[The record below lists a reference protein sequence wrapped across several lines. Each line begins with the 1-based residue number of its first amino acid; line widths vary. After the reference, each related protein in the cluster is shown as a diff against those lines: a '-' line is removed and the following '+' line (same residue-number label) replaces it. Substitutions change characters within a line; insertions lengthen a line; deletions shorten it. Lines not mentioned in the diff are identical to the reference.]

1 MNKLVSTAFVALLA
15 PGMAHAFCPTP
26 KVLQPGPG
34 EVTGCPVY
42 AKTNNGKFWWSD
54 SVDAP
59 PYDNNLYGVPTNTNG
74 VDRSNEVNQITA
86 IVAANWTLESLGYA
100 LIPVT
105 FTPTTTQFSTSD
117 GQPAIL
123 ITDDGIKQSFLA
135 PDAVCQLSAVLKPEP
150 GQVAGCPTY
159 VHTTPGKVW
168 WRLVADNNLYGV
180 LTTVADA
187 TDRKLEANQITA
199 IAAHNWTLTQLSN
212 AWGVNFPLAPV
223 KFTLTNRQFATP
235 DFGAQAATIIQ
246 NDGIAQG
253 F

>member
-1 MNKLVSTAFVALLA
+1 M
-15 PGMAHAFCPTP
+15 
-26 KVLQPGPG
+26 
-34 EVTGCPVY
+34 
-42 AKTNNGKFWWSD
+42 
-54 SVDAP
+54 
-59 PYDNNLYGVPTNTNG
+59 
-74 VDRSNEVNQITA
+74 
-86 IVAANWTLESLGYA
+86 
-100 LIPVT
+100 T
-105 FTPTTTQFSTSD
+105 FTPTTTQFATSD
-117 GQPAIL
+117 GPAIL
-123 ITDDGIKQSFLA
+123 ITDDGIKQGFLP

-187 TDRKLEANQITA
+187 TDLNLEANQITA
-199 IAAHNWTLTQLSN
+199 IAAHNWTLTQLSV
-212 AWGVNFPLAPV
+212 AWGVNFPLTPV

-235 DFGAQAATIIQ
+235 DFGGQAATIIQ